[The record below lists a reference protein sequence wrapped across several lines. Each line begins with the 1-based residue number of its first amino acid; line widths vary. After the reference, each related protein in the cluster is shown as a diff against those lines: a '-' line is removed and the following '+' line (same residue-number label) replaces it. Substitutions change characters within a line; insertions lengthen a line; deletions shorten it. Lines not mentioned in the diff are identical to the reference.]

1 MKPCLSCSEITCQ
14 CKRKDKAM
22 TKNYVVDITL
32 KCDLIPANNLEE
44 LGDIINNYL
53 DNLAKQED
61 ESITW
66 SEVAW
71 TVSEEL

>member
-1 MKPCLSCSEITCQ
+1 
-14 CKRKDKAM
+14 M